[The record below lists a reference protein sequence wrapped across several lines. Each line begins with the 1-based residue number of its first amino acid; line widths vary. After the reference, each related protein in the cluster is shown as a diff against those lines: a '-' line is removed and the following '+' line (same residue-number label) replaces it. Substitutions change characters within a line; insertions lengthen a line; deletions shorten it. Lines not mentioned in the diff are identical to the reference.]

1 MAKKQLK
8 EVKAGDISADNLL
21 VKNKND
27 NINDTFCYK
36 LFEEN
41 YFDTDKLQHL
51 INFVSA
57 KKLDRNEAE
66 ILQWIIEGVDN
77 CFIYHHDDN
86 DYYRITNYS
95 NTIEDAWNNHWRAE
109 LMASLS

>member
-1 MAKKQLK
+1 MDKKQSK
-8 EVKAGDISADNLL
+8 ELKAGDISADNLL
-21 VKNKND
+21 AKNKND
-27 NINDTFCYK
+27 DIDDTFCYK

-41 YFDTDKLQHL
+41 YFDTDKLQLL

-57 KKLDRNEAE
+57 KKLDRNEVE
-66 ILQWIIEGVDN
+66 ILQWIIDCVDK
-77 CFIYHHDDN
+77 CFIYHHDQN

>member
-1 MAKKQLK
+1 MDKKHSK
-8 EVKAGDISADNLL
+8 EVKARDISADNLL
-21 VKNKND
+21 AKNKND
-27 NINDTFCYK
+27 DIDDTFCYQ

-57 KKLDRNEAE
+57 KELDRNEAD
-66 ILQWIIEGVDN
+66 ILQWIIDCVDK

-109 LMASLS
+109 LTASLS

>member
-1 MAKKQLK
+1 MDKKQSK
-8 EVKAGDISADNLL
+8 ELKAGDISADNLL
-21 VKNKND
+21 AKNKND
-27 NINDTFCYK
+27 DIDDTFCYK

-41 YFDTDKLQHL
+41 YFDTDKLQLL

-57 KKLDRNEAE
+57 KKLDRNEAD
-66 ILQWIIEGVDN
+66 ILQWIIDCVDN

-109 LMASLS
+109 LTASLS

>member
-1 MAKKQLK
+1 MDKKQSK

-21 VKNKND
+21 AKNKND
-27 NINDTFCYK
+27 DIDDTFCYQ

-41 YFDTDKLQHL
+41 YFDADKLQHL
-51 INFVSA
+51 INFVSV
-57 KKLDRNEAE
+57 KKLDQNEAD
-66 ILQWIIEGVDN
+66 ILQWIIDCVDK

>member
-1 MAKKQLK
+1 MDKKQSK
-8 EVKAGDISADNLL
+8 EVKVGEMSADNLL
-21 VKNKND
+21 AKNKND
-27 NINDTFCYK
+27 DIDDTFCYK

-41 YFDTDKLQHL
+41 YFDADKLQLL

-57 KKLDRNEAE
+57 KELDRNEVD

-109 LMASLS
+109 LTASLS

>member
-1 MAKKQLK
+1 MDKKQSK
-8 EVKAGDISADNLL
+8 ELKAGGISADNLL
-21 VKNKND
+21 AKNKND
-27 NINDTFCYK
+27 DIDDTFCYQ

-57 KKLDRNEAE
+57 KKLDRNEVE
-66 ILQWIIEGVDN
+66 ILQWIIDCVDK
-77 CFIYHHDDN
+77 CFIYHHDQN

-109 LMASLS
+109 LTAS

>member
-1 MAKKQLK
+1 MDKKQSK
-8 EVKAGDISADNLL
+8 EVKAGDISADNFLA
-21 VKNKND
+21 KNKND
-27 NINDTFCYK
+27 DIDDTFCYQ

-57 KKLDRNEAE
+57 KKLDRNEVE
-66 ILQWIIEGVDN
+66 ILQWIIDCVDN
-77 CFIYHHDDN
+77 CFIYHQDDN

-109 LMASLS
+109 LKASLS

>member
-1 MAKKQLK
+1 MDKKQSK
-8 EVKAGDISADNLL
+8 EVKAGEISADNLL
-21 VKNKND
+21 AKNKND
-27 NINDTFCYK
+27 NIDDTFCYQ

-57 KKLDRNEAE
+57 KKLDRNEAD

-95 NTIEDAWNNHWRAE
+95 NTIEDAWNNHWRTE

>member
-1 MAKKQLK
+1 MDKKQSK
-8 EVKAGDISADNLL
+8 EVKAGEISADNLL
-21 VKNKND
+21 AKNKND
-27 NINDTFCYK
+27 NIDDTFCYK

-41 YFDTDKLQHL
+41 YFDADKLQRL

-57 KKLDRNEAE
+57 KKLDRNEAD

-77 CFIYHHDDN
+77 CFIYHQDDN

-109 LMASLS
+109 LKASLP

>member
-1 MAKKQLK
+1 MDKKQSK
-8 EVKAGDISADNLL
+8 EVKVGDISADNLL
-21 VKNKND
+21 AKNKND
-27 NINDTFCYK
+27 DIDDTFCYK

-41 YFDTDKLQHL
+41 YFDADKLQLL

-57 KKLDRNEAE
+57 KELDRNEAD
-66 ILQWIIEGVDN
+66 ILQWIIDCVDK
-77 CFIYHHDDN
+77 CFIYHHDQN

-109 LMASLS
+109 LMASLP

>member
-1 MAKKQLK
+1 MDKQQSK

-21 VKNKND
+21 AKNKND
-27 NINDTFCYK
+27 DIDDTFCYQ

-41 YFDTDKLQHL
+41 YFDTDKLQYL

-57 KKLDRNEAE
+57 KEVDRNEGG
-66 ILQWIIEGVDN
+66 IIQRIIDCVDK

>member
-1 MAKKQLK
+1 MDKKQSK
-8 EVKAGDISADNLL
+8 EVKAGGISADNLL

-27 NINDTFCYK
+27 NIDDTFCYK

-41 YFDTDKLQHL
+41 YFDADKLQHL

-57 KKLDRNEAE
+57 KKLDRNEAD

-77 CFIYHHDDN
+77 CFIYHQDDN

-109 LMASLS
+109 LKASLP

>member
-1 MAKKQLK
+1 MHKQQSKELK
-8 EVKAGDISADNLL
+8 AWDISADNLL

-41 YFDTDKLQHL
+41 YFDVDKLQLL

-57 KKLDRNEAE
+57 KELDRNEVE
-66 ILQWIIEGVDN
+66 ILQWIIDSVDK
-77 CFIYHHDDN
+77 CLIYHHDQN
-86 DYYRITNYS
+86 EYYLIANHS
-95 NTIEDAWNNHWRAE
+95 KAIEDAWNKHWRAE
-109 LMASLS
+109 LKASLP